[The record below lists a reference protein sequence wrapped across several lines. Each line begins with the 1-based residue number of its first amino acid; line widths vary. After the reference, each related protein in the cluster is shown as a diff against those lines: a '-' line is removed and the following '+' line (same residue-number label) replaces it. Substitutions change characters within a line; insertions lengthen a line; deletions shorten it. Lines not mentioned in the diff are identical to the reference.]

1 MADARKRQAKKGAVR
16 EYVVRGEIGKVV
28 IKADSKVGST
38 RIFVGSSSKP
48 ENQLT
53 SFEKM
58 ELSEEGISKKDLEK
72 LKQNAGLD
80 YEKLAQA
87 LSVTRATL
95 IAKKGKAKFNTS
107 LSEKIVALADIYSYG
122 YEVFGD
128 QATFNEWVL
137 KTNTALGGKRPFD
150 LLHSSFGR
158 EEVKHLIG
166 RIEYGVYS

>member
-1 MADARKRQAKKGAVR
+1 MGNSRKTQGKEGVVRRTEVKGRALR
-16 EYVVRGEIGKVV
+16 EYYITGESG
-28 IKADSKVGST
+28 A
-38 RIFVGSSSKP
+38 RIFVPATSKP

-53 SFEKM
+53 GFEKM
-58 ELSEEGISKKDLEK
+58 ELSEEGISKRDLEK
-72 LKQNAGLD
+72 LKEVAGLD
-80 YEKLAQA
+80 YDKLAQA

-95 IAKKGKAKFNTS
+95 IGKKGKAKFNTS

-128 QATFNEWVL
+128 GATFNDWVL

-166 RIEYGVYS
+166 RIDYGVYS